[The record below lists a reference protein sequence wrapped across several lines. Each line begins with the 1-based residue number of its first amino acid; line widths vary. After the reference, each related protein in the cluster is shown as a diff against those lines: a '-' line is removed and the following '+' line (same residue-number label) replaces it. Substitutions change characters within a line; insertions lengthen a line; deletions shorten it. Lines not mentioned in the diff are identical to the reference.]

1 MNIVF
6 QQRWSLLTASWK
18 LCFLWGALFPIISSV
33 DHNLLWRTLS
43 STIGPV
49 HNSCW
54 LNVEVFLVWK
64 FPEELFYH
72 FHQEMCFREFL
83 CWIKK
88 FVWFLLYTVHRWHC
102 TIYSV
107 ICEHGPLD
115 YFNHNFLC
123 GQQLI
128 MKITFIH
135 HNWLKLLSTVQWIKP
150 TI

>member
-1 MNIVF
+1 MDLKNYNRWYHLKMKMNIVF

-64 FPEELFYH
+64 VPEELFYH

-88 FVWFLLYTVHRWHC
+88 FVWFLLYTLF
-102 TIYSV
+102 T
-107 ICEHGPLD
+107 D
-115 YFNHNFLC
+115 D
-123 GQQLI
+123 
-128 MKITFIH
+128 
-135 HNWLKLLSTVQWIKP
+135 TVQFTMSSVNMVRW
-150 TI
+150 TISTIIFSVDNNLLWR